1 MRRLRPNQTTQQKE
15 EGWMNCEIRRGLL
28 VVLSLVASIA
38 SVEAKRKAPNAVE
51 PVVIGSVRYSAPS
64 TPEFMGFVIATDVS
78 FGKELWRQRI
88 YNVSINPSLEKDV
101 QWVFITAMR
110 GHGDTLLIGNERGEN
125 FKLDLATRKVTK
137 RSR

>member
-1 MRRLRPNQTTQQKE
+1 
-15 EGWMNCEIRRGLL
+15 
-28 VVLSLVASIA
+28 
-38 SVEAKRKAPNAVE
+38 
-51 PVVIGSVRYSAPS
+51 
-64 TPEFMGFVIATDVS
+64 MGFVIATDVS
-78 FGKELWRQRI
+78 SGKELWRQRI

-110 GHGDTLLIGNERGEN
+110 RHGDTLLIGNERGEN